1 MFSLNSNGGSS
12 RTTSQAEHEFHQ
24 DQATGPLHGELFDLC
39 GAVLVIVPL
48 AFALKAFLF

>member
-1 MFSLNSNGGSS
+1 MFSLHK
-12 RTTSQAEHEFHQ
+12 TTSQAVDAREHEFHQ

-48 AFALKAFLF
+48 ALAMKAFLF